1 MITIVPYDNAWPEAF
16 EREAMRIGAVLGRL
30 ALRVD
35 HVGSTAVPG
44 LAAKPVIDIQVSVP
58 DLDSLARYAE
68 PLGRLGYRHVPVG
81 DFDRVYPFFQRPAEW
96 PSTHHVHLCGAGS
109 REELR
114 HVAFR
119 DYLRAHADVAAQYLD
134 LKRELAARY
143 VGATAE
149 SREEYSLAKS
159 DFVEAVLGV
168 AIGGNRQ

>member
-1 MITIVPYDNAWPEAF
+1 MITIIPYDDAWPEAF
-16 EREAMRIGAVLGRL
+16 EREAMRIRAVLGPL

-58 DLDSLARYAE
+58 GLDPLVRYAE
-68 PLGRLGYRHVPVG
+68 PLGRLGYRHIPVG
-81 DFDRVYPFFQRPAEW
+81 DFDRVYPFFRRPAEW
-96 PSTHHVHLCGAGS
+96 PSTHHVHLCNFGS

-119 DYLRAHADVAAQYLD
+119 DYLRAHAGVAAQYLE

-143 VGATAE
+143 LGTTAE

-159 DFVEAVLGV
+159 DFVEAVLAV
-168 AIGGNRQ
+168 AIGSDCQ